1 MTNAIDSSAA
11 RLEMNARHYSYDP
24 VLDPVADL
32 IEQGPAAWRDVHPK
46 LVDLGS
52 VHKDIRDQYR
62 AAVRA
67 GVVRDDRNA
76 ETYQERR

>member
-1 MTNAIDSSAA
+1 MTDIDSSAA

-46 LVDLGS
+46 LQSLASIHLDMRN
-52 VHKDIRDQYR
+52 DYR

-67 GVVRDDRNA
+67 GVIPDDRN
-76 ETYQERR
+76 EQTYQERR